1 MIFHI
6 QGKNI
11 SNTLA
16 DLGETI
22 NIMTKET
29 WESLILSNIRP
40 TPIVLDLT
48 NFSTIRI
55 EIILDGVI
63 ISVES

>member
-48 NFSTIRI
+48 NLSTIRI